1 MKLLSFDCANKS
13 IAYAYMQI
21 NDLQQALTDLS
32 VETVEEIQKNA
43 IKIIKCDVVDM
54 LNGVK
59 LKDVNAVE
67 RSRALKCFLEKHIEP
82 LDIGPETLILI
93 ENQPYSMGGFSNNAS
108 SAVASQL
115 CFHFVGKNTIEFV
128 SAKLKNKLAFAYPI
142 EELVGGSKKYANRKK
157 HSKDNCIK
165 MLDIIGQRSAIK
177 HIHKE
182 FYDDVADA
190 ILQACAFYKFK
201 IPTNFNA
208 APQCDTSN

>member
-1 MKLLSFDCANKS
+1 MRFLSFDCANKS
-13 IAYAYMQI
+13 IAYAYI
-21 NDLQQALTDLS
+21 EISNLREALETLS
-32 VETVEEIQKNA
+32 TENVCEMQKNA

-54 LNGVK
+54 LCGAK

-82 LDIGPETLILI
+82 LEIGPETLILI

-115 CFHFVGKNTIEFV
+115 CYYFVGKNSIEFV
-128 SAKLKNKLAFAYPI
+128 SAKLKNKLSFAYPI
-142 EELVGGSKKYANRKK
+142 ENLVGGSKKYANRKK

-165 MLDIIGQRSAIK
+165 MLTVIDQLKCISSIR
-177 HIHKE
+177 KE
-182 FYDDVADA
+182 FYDDVSDA

-201 IPTNFNA
+201 VP
-208 APQCDTSN
+208 